1 MPFFAAQ
8 GISKR
13 FGATVA
19 LRDVSFDVKPGEV
32 HALVGENG
40 SGKTTLMR
48 VLCGETPPDDGT
60 MTLAGVPYRPTGPH
74 DAHRHGV
81 ALIHQELAVCAHLSV
96 AENVCL
102 GSEPIS
108 RGLLSRNAMA
118 EAARRALAQLGHGDL
133 DPWEQVGRL
142 PVAMRQIVEIAR
154 ALAADA
160 QVVIFDEPTS
170 SLTQSDAE
178 RLFEVV
184 AQLRE
189 QGKAIVYIS
198 HFLDEIERVADR
210 VSVLRDGEK
219 VGTFPASEVSR
230 DRMVTLMV
238 GREVEEMYPRSERT
252 PGDVLLEIENLAGL
266 SKPTHASLTV
276 RRGEVLGIA
285 GLTASG
291 RTELLRAVFGLDAVK
306 KGRVTVGA
314 HTGPASPARRWRQGI
329 GMLSEDRKG
338 EGLAM
343 NLTISDNV
351 NLAGTNRGFWVSPK
365 AMRRDAETWVER
377 LRVRCQGPDQPVS
390 ALSGGNQQKVA
401 IGRLLAYGV
410 DLLLLDEPTRGIDVG
425 SKAEIYALVDR
436 LVQAGRAVVIV
447 SGYLPELLGV
457 CDRIAVMHRGEL
469 GPPLDARTTSEARL
483 ATMVAG
489 E

>member
-8 GISKR
+8 GICKR

-19 LRDVSFDVKPGEV
+19 LKDVAFDVEPGEV

-40 SGKTTLMR
+40 SGKSTLMR
-48 VLCGETPPDDGT
+48 VLCGETAPDAGSMSLDGST
-60 MTLAGVPYRPTGPH
+60 YRPTGPQ

-102 GSEPIS
+102 GAEPS
-108 RGLLSRNAMA
+108 VRLLLSRGTMA
-118 EAARRALAQLGHGDL
+118 QTARQALAQLGHGDL
-133 DPWEQVGRL
+133 DVWTEVGRL

-160 QVVIFDEPTS
+160 RVVIFDEPTS

-178 RLFEVV
+178 RLFAVV
-184 AQLRE
+184 AQLRG

-219 VGTFPASEVSR
+219 VGTFARADIGR

-238 GREVEEMYPRSERT
+238 GRAVDEMYPRSERV
-252 PGDVLLEIENLAGL
+252 PGDVLLRVEDLAGA
-266 SKPTHASLTV
+266 SKPTRASLTV

-291 RTELLRAVFGLDAVK
+291 RTELLRAVFGLDAVRQ
-306 KGRVTVGA
+306 GRVTVGA
-314 HTGPASPARRWRQGI
+314 YGGPASPARRWRQGI

-343 NLTISDNV
+343 NLSISDNV
-351 NLAGTNRGFWVSPK
+351 TLANTNRGFWVSP
-365 AMRRDAETWVER
+365 ARMRADASTWAER
-377 LRVRCQGPDQPVS
+377 LRVRCQGPDQPVG

-401 IGRLLAYGV
+401 LGRLLSYGV

-436 LVQAGRAVVIV
+436 LVQEGKAVVIV

-469 GPPLDARTTSEARL
+469 GPPIDARTTAEARL
-483 ATMVAG
+483 ASMVAG

>member
-13 FGATVA
+13 FGATQA
-19 LRDVSFDVKPGEV
+19 LREVSFDVEPGEV

-48 VLCGETPPDDGT
+48 AMCGETIPDAGE
-60 MTLAGVPYRPTGPH
+60 MTLADDPYRPQGPH
-74 DAHRHGV
+74 DAHRRGV

-96 AENVCL
+96 AENVRL
-102 GSEPIS
+102 GSEPQA
-108 RGLLSRNAMA
+108 RGLLARKAMA
-118 EAARRALAQLGHGDL
+118 ESARRSLAQLGHGDL

-160 QVVIFDEPTS
+160 RVVIFDEPTS

-184 AQLRE
+184 AQLRR

-238 GREVEEMYPRSERT
+238 GREVEAMYPRSSRVS
-252 PGDVLLEIENLAGL
+252 GDVLLEIEGLAGV
-266 SKPTHASLTV
+266 SKPTRASLAV

-291 RTELLRAVFGLDAVK
+291 RTELLRAIFGLDAVR
-306 KGRVTVGA
+306 KGRITVG
-314 HTGPASPARRWRQGI
+314 TYSGPASPARRWRQGI

-343 NLTISDNV
+343 NLTISDNI
-351 NLAGTNRGFWVSPK
+351 NLAGTNRAFWVSPK
-365 AMRRDAETWVER
+365 GMRRDAETWVER

-425 SKAEIYALVDR
+425 SKAEIYALMDR
-436 LVQAGRAVVIV
+436 LVQSGRAVVMV

-469 GPPLDARTTSEARL
+469 GPPVDARSLEEARL
-483 ATMVAG
+483 ASMVAG